1 MVISKS
7 GIHCLFELHIICL
20 PPPPVYSQ
28 QCVRAGC
35 ALVCL
40 NLLGVFFSVGCVC
53 FSFKKVL
60 FPNTLFYER
69 NALKK
74 SFQSHPGL
82 IFNITGMCLVIVI
95 VKWWRCSA
103 LQLCTCLISYFP
115 TWQKMGRAQ
124 KACNQCPVENP
135 LDVILFLIKTP
146 KFMSLSVNL
155 LSKLPLHQQRS
166 TMNSLA
172 GAIWDTL
179 AFRGL
184 PRVYSMDYL
193 HPSRATTGGPSG
205 LPIVSKMMFNT
216 THLGDLSVEPK
227 GQLRWSAARS

>member
-60 FPNTLFYER
+60 FPNTLCYER

-115 TWQKMGRAQ
+115 TWQKMGRPQ
-124 KACNQCPVENP
+124 KACNQCRWKTLGMWFCFWLRHLNLCLCLWTCYPSFHYTSRDLQWTRLLVPFE
-135 LDVILFLIKTP
+135 IL
-146 KFMSLSVNL
+146 
-155 LSKLPLHQQRS
+155 
-166 TMNSLA
+166 
-172 GAIWDTL
+172 
-179 AFRGL
+179 
-184 PRVYSMDYL
+184 
-193 HPSRATTGGPSG
+193 
-205 LPIVSKMMFNT
+205 
-216 THLGDLSVEPK
+216 
-227 GQLRWSAARS
+227 